1 MIVTPPCAV
10 TIPDWNNTE
19 IHRGDTKEP
28 ISMAGDPPLP
38 NHIYL
43 QYSTSDSHRDRE
55 SAVCIRSYAP
65 QLTYSCDGVM
75 YLGDIPRTRVTY
87 ILLAEG
93 LYCMTLFFL
102 HHRGMTPPSA
112 SCPHQRPLVTR
123 PFVPRPR
130 PFTFLPRL
138 LHSPP
143 PTLFLLAP
151 PPRPRTPR
159 PLPPSIRVHAGTLWV
174 PRWRGRKPCCSQRWK
189 ETSGGGGQGTPPG
202 ALPVPHPTP

>member
-19 IHRGDTKEP
+19 IDRGDTKEP

-38 NHIYL
+38 NHFYL

-112 SCPHQRPLVTR
+112 SCPH
-123 PFVPRPR
+123 
-130 PFTFLPRL
+130 
-138 LHSPP
+138 
-143 PTLFLLAP
+143 
-151 PPRPRTPR
+151 
-159 PLPPSIRVHAGTLWV
+159 
-174 PRWRGRKPCCSQRWK
+174 
-189 ETSGGGGQGTPPG
+189 
-202 ALPVPHPTP
+202 